1 MKIDRTKLMEDI
13 EALKEKL
20 ASMEKELNKPE
31 VFKHFPSKDDKY
43 YFYTPM
49 GKVACNIAATNVILT
64 NAYKSEEEAYK
75 AYNKAVALEKVKR
88 RIVELQGDWKPDW
101 SDSIERKVYIHYDYK
116 TKYFRNSVWKSVKY
130 LSIIPYIKSVQ
141 IADLIIYEMKDEL
154 KVIFD
159 IQY

>member
-1 MKIDRTKLMEDI
+1 MKIDKNKLLQDI

-75 AYNKAVALEKVKR
+75 AYNKAVAVEKIKR
-88 RIVELQGDWKPDW
+88 RIIELQGDWKPNWLDDGEEKLGIEYDHNKRSFRPVCW
-101 SDSIERKVYIHYDYK
+101 FTTQSDS
-116 TKYFRNSVWKSVKY
+116 
-130 LSIIPYIKSVQ
+130 LIPFMENEQ
-141 IADLIIYEMKDEL
+141 IAVTIIYEMENEL
-154 KVIFD
+154 KLILL
-159 IQY
+159 

>member
-1 MKIDRTKLMEDI
+1 MKIDKNKLLQDI

-43 YFYTPM
+43 YSYTPM

-64 NAYKSEEEAYK
+64 NAYKSEEEAEE
-75 AYNKAVALEKVKR
+75 AYNKAIAVEKIKR

-101 SDSIERKVYIHYDYK
+101 TECAEEKLGIQYDHNKRSFRPVCWFTTQSDS
-116 TKYFRNSVWKSVKY
+116 
-130 LSIIPYIKSVQ
+130 LIPFMENEQ
-141 IADLIIYEMKDEL
+141 IAVTIIYEMENEL
-154 KVIFD
+154 KLILL
-159 IQY
+159 

>member
-1 MKIDRTKLMEDI
+1 MKIDKNKLLQDI

-101 SDSIERKVYIHYDYK
+101 TECAEEKLGIQYDHNKRSFRPVCWFTTQSDS
-116 TKYFRNSVWKSVKY
+116 
-130 LSIIPYIKSVQ
+130 LIPFMENEQ
-141 IADLIIYEMKDEL
+141 IAVTIIYEMEDEL
-154 KVIFD
+154 KLILL
-159 IQY
+159 

>member
-13 EALKEKL
+13 EAMKEKL

-101 SDSIERKVYIHYDYK
+101 TECAEEKLGIEYDHNKRSFRPVCWFTTQSDS
-116 TKYFRNSVWKSVKY
+116 
-130 LSIIPYIKSVQ
+130 LIPFMENEQ
-141 IADLIIYEMKDEL
+141 IAVTIIYEMENEL
-154 KVIFD
+154 KLILL
-159 IQY
+159 

>member
-1 MKIDRTKLMEDI
+1 MKIDKNKLLQDI

-43 YFYTPM
+43 YSYTPM

-101 SDSIERKVYIHYDYK
+101 TECAEEKLGIQYDHNKRSFRPVCWFTTQSDS
-116 TKYFRNSVWKSVKY
+116 
-130 LSIIPYIKSVQ
+130 LIPFMENEQ
-141 IADLIIYEMKDEL
+141 IAVTIIYEMEDEL
-154 KVIFD
+154 KLILL
-159 IQY
+159 